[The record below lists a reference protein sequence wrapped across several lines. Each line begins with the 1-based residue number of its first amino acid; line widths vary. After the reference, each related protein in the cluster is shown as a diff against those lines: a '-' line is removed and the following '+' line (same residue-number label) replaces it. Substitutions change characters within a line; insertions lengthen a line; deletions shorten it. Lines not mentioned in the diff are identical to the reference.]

1 MFSKM
6 KLTQPSLVEI
16 SVIFLYKAVYRSSL
30 APNILGQDVP
40 ILIKFSRINL
50 QCVLTISPKAQH
62 SFSKTVATKIN
73 FKKSLNQKIGGH

>member
-1 MFSKM
+1 M

-16 SVIFLYKAVYRSSL
+16 SVIFLYKADYRSSS

-50 QCVLTISPKAQH
+50 QSVLTTSPKAQH
-62 SFSKTVATKIN
+62 SISKTVATKIN
-73 FKKSLNQKIGGH
+73 F